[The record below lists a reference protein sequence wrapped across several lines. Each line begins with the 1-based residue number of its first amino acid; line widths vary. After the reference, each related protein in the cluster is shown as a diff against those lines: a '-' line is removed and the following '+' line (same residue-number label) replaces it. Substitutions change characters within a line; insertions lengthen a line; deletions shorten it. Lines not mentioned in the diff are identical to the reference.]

1 MQHQPPQ
8 ETYSATVEHVVDGDT
23 CDILVDLGLNI
34 LKRERIRLA
43 GIDAPETRSRDLD
56 EKRLGQDAK
65 AYLERALMTTP
76 ARRVRI
82 KIVPTGK
89 SPYDKFGRLLAYVY
103 DDDALSINERMLAE
117 GYAFAYDGKSARGAH
132 DLEHLRTTRRAASN
146 EAANSV

>member
-1 MQHQPPQ
+1 MHQ
-8 ETYSATVEHVVDGDT
+8 ESYSATVEHIVDGDT

-56 EKRLGQDAK
+56 EKRLGLDAK
-65 AYLERALMTTP
+65 AYLERALLT
-76 ARRVRI
+76 RRIRI

-103 DDDALSINERMLAE
+103 DDALCAAGTSINEQMLAD

-132 DLEHLRTTRRAASN
+132 DLEQLRTTRRAAGTLD
-146 EAANSV
+146 